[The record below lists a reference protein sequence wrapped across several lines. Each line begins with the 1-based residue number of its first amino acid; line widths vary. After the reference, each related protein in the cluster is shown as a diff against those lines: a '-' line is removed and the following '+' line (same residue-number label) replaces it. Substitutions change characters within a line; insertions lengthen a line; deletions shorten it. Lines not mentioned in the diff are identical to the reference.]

1 VHGTPAGRCQQH
13 QNGTGT
19 EPERKK
25 TTAMLNY
32 DTIKVHAAEYLG
44 EADLAVLDEAYRFAA
59 KIHEDQ
65 VHPTSGEPYMA
76 HLFAVTEIL
85 LVMKLDLETVVS
97 GMLHGVLKQDQALTM
112 KELEDAFGKDVATIV
127 RGATKI
133 TDVQFNS
140 KLTYQAENVRK
151 LLLAMASDIRVL
163 LVKLADRLHDMRSYI
178 LDDRQSQKELAQE
191 TLELYAPLASRLG
204 IDWMKRELEDLAFKF
219 LFPDE
224 YADLTAR
231 IESSTS
237 DRENYVKEVINI
249 LRQKLA
255 ETNLTRCEIIGRPK
269 HLYSIYKKI
278 IAQNIPLEKVYD
290 KVAFRIIVDT
300 VTECYEALGVVHAN
314 WSPVP
319 GRIKDF
325 ISTPKN
331 NNYQSMHT
339 TVIGPYGEFM
349 EVQIRTR
356 EMDRVA
362 QEGVA
367 AHWAYKEGQAISR
380 EDARVFKGLKQLVQW
395 LQELKDPK
403 EFLDSVRGE
412 LFEPDVYALTPNGE
426 VKEFPQ
432 GSTPLDFAYTVHTEV
447 GNSCIGAKVNGK
459 MVPLRYRLQ
468 NGDVVEIV
476 TSPKQKPRRDWL
488 SLVRTGRAKSRI
500 RSWLRRE
507 EKEKTMNV
515 GREISERELRRHD
528 MSLKKIIKTG
538 HMRQILKETRC
549 NSLEDLLGKIGS
561 GALPIQNI
569 MRILQPPEMQDAGET
584 EQAAA
589 EELQS
594 VAAHVARQEKPGS
607 EGIIIEGVDDM
618 LVKIS
623 QCCLPVPGD
632 SIMGFITT
640 GRGISIHKAN
650 CRNLLATDPQRRIEV
665 SWSADATT
673 VHRAQIYL
681 VTQNRKGMLAAVSN
695 VISMNDANIVSLEA
709 RTNADNL
716 STSNI
721 VLEVENLEHLSRLLQ
736 HLRQVDGVIEVHRR

>member
-1 VHGTPAGRCQQH
+1 MISYDNIKELAQEHLNEVDI
-13 QNGTGT
+13 
-19 EPERKK
+19 K
-25 TTAMLNY
+25 T
-32 DTIKVHAAEYLG
+32 LG
-44 EADLAVLDEAYRFAA
+44 KAYRFAEKVHA
-59 KIHEDQ
+59 DQ
-65 VHPTSGEPYMA
+65 VHPTSGEPYIV
-76 HLFAVTEIL
+76 HLLAVTEIL
-85 LVMKLDLETVVS
+85 LVMKLDLQTVIS
-97 GMLHGVLKQDQALTM
+97 GLLHGVLKQDPSLSIKM
-112 KELEDAFGKDVATIV
+112 LEDDFGKDVANII

-133 TDVQFNS
+133 TNVQFNS

-178 LDDRQSQKELAQE
+178 MDDKERRKELAQE
-191 TLELYAPLASRLG
+191 TLELYSPLASRLG
-204 IDWMKRELEDLAFKF
+204 IDWMKRELEDLSFKF
-219 LFPDE
+219 LFPDD

-237 DRENYVKEVINI
+237 DRENYVTEVIGI
-249 LRQKLA
+249 LRKKLG
-255 ETNLTRCEIIGRPK
+255 EINLTKCEIIGRPK

-278 IAQNIPLEKVYD
+278 IAQKIPLEKVYD

-314 WSPVP
+314 WPPVP

-325 ISTPKN
+325 ISTPKG

-349 EVQIRTR
+349 EVQIRTHQ
-356 EMDRVA
+356 MDRVA

-367 AHWAYKEGQAISR
+367 AHWAYKQGQAISK
-380 EDARVFKGLKQLVQW
+380 EDAKVFKGLKQLVQW

-432 GSTPLDFAYTVHTEV
+432 GSTPLDFAYIIHTEV
-447 GNSCIGAKVNGK
+447 GNNCVGAKVNGK
-459 MVPLRYRLQ
+459 MVPLKYKLQ
-468 NGDVVEIV
+468 NGDVVEII

-488 SLVRTGRAKSRI
+488 KLVRTSRAKSRV
-500 RSWLRRE
+500 RHWLRRE
-507 EKEKTMNV
+507 EKEKAMNV
-515 GREISERELRRHD
+515 GREISERELRKHD
-528 MSLKKIIKTG
+528 TSLKKIIKTG
-538 HMRQILKETRC
+538 HMKQILKAARC

-569 MRILQPPEMQDAGET
+569 IKVLQP
-584 EQAAA
+584 
-589 EELQS
+589 EELRIEEAEQVEEQELLS
-594 VAAHVARQEKPGS
+594 VAPHLHRREKPDS

-650 CRNLLATDPQRRIEV
+650 CHNLLATDPQRRIEV
-665 SWSADATT
+665 DWSADVKT

-681 VTQNRKGMLAAVSN
+681 VTQNKKGMLAAVSN
-695 VISMNDANIVSLEA
+695 AISMDDANIVELDAKTS
-709 RTNADNL
+709 ADNL
-716 STSNI
+716 ATSNI
-721 VLEVENLEHLSRLLQ
+721 MLEVENLDHLSRLLQ
-736 HLRQVDGVIEVHRR
+736 HLRQIDGVIEVRRR

>member
-1 VHGTPAGRCQQH
+1 MVSFEEIKKLAAG
-13 QNGTGT
+13 
-19 EPERKK
+19 
-25 TTAMLNY
+25 
-32 DTIKVHAAEYLG
+32 YLG
-44 EADLAVLDEAYRFAA
+44 EGDIEILEKAYQFAA
-59 KIHEDQ
+59 KIHADQ
-65 VHPTSGEPYMA
+65 VHPTSGEPYIV
-76 HLFAVTEIL
+76 HLLSVTEIL
-85 LVMKLDLETVVS
+85 LTMKLDLKTVIS
-97 GMLHGVLKQDQALTM
+97 GLLHGVLKQDPSLSI
-112 KELEDAFGKDVATIV
+112 KKLEEEFGRDVANIV

-133 TDVQFNS
+133 TNVQFNS
-140 KLTYQAENVRK
+140 RLTYQAENIRK

-178 LDDRQSQKELAQE
+178 LYEKGGGREIAQE

-204 IDWMKRELEDLAFKF
+204 IDWMKRELEDLSFKF
-219 LFPDE
+219 LYPDE
-224 YADLTAR
+224 YKDLTAR
-231 IESSTS
+231 IESSTA
-237 DRENYVKEVINI
+237 DREHYVKEVKGI
-249 LRQKLA
+249 LRRKLA
-255 ETNLTRCEIIGRPK
+255 EINLNDCEIIGRPK

-278 IAQNIPLEKVYD
+278 IAQNIPIEKVYD
-290 KVAFRIIVDT
+290 KVAFRIIVNT
-300 VTECYEALGVVHAN
+300 ITECYEALGVVHAN
-314 WSPVP
+314 WPPVP

-325 ISTPKN
+325 ISTPKA

-432 GSTPLDFAYTVHTEV
+432 GSTPLDFAYVIHTEV
-447 GNSCIGAKVNGK
+447 GNTCVGAKVNGK
-459 MVPLRYRLQ
+459 IVPLKYKLQ
-468 NGDVVEIV
+468 NGDVVEII

-488 SLVRTGRAKSRI
+488 TIVRTSRAKSRI
-500 RSWLRRE
+500 RHWLRRQ
-507 EKEKTMNV
+507 EKEKAMNV
-515 GREISERELRRHD
+515 GREICERELRKHD
-528 MSLKKIIKTG
+528 TSLKKIIKTG
-538 HMRQILKETRC
+538 HMKQILKATRC

-561 GALPIQNI
+561 GSLSIQNVI
-569 MRILQPPEMQDAGET
+569 KVLQP
-584 EQAAA
+584 
-589 EELQS
+589 EELRKEEEEKIEEQELLS
-594 VAAHVARQEKPGS
+594 RTAEPEKRQKPSS
-607 EGIIIEGVDDM
+607 EGIVIEGIDDM

-632 SIMGFITT
+632 PIMGFITT

-650 CRNLLATDPQRRIEV
+650 CHNLLATDPRRRIEV
-665 SWSADATT
+665 YWSADAKT

-681 VTQNRKGMLAAVSN
+681 VTQNKKGMLAAVSN
-695 VISMNDANIVSLEA
+695 AISMDDANIVELEA
-709 RTNADNL
+709 KATSDNL

-721 VLEVENLEHLSRLLQ
+721 ILEVENLDHLSRLLQ
-736 HLRQVDGVIEVHRR
+736 HIRQIDGVIEARRR

>member
-1 VHGTPAGRCQQH
+1 
-13 QNGTGT
+13 
-19 EPERKK
+19 
-25 TTAMLNY
+25 MLSFNN
-32 DTIKVHAAEYLG
+32 IK
-44 EADLAVLDEAYRFAA
+44 DLAQGYLHDVDLAPLEKAYHFAEKA
-59 KIHEDQ
+59 HAGQ
-65 VHPTSGEPYMA
+65 MHPISGEPYIA
-76 HLFAVTEIL
+76 HVLAVTEIL
-85 LVMKLDLETVVS
+85 LVMKLDLQTVIS
-97 GMLHGVLKQDQALTM
+97 GLLHGVLKQDPTLTI
-112 KELEDAFGKDVATIV
+112 KEVEDDYGKDVANII
-127 RGATKI
+127 RGATRI
-133 TDVQFNS
+133 TNVQFNS

-178 LDDRQSQKELAQE
+178 LDDMTRQKELAQE

-224 YADLTAR
+224 YDDLTAR
-231 IESSTS
+231 IASSTT
-237 DRENYVKEVINI
+237 DRENYVKEVIGI
-249 LRQKLA
+249 LRKKLA
-255 ETNLTRCEIIGRPK
+255 EINLTRCEIIGRPK

-278 IAQNIPLEKVYD
+278 IAQKIPLEKVYD
-290 KVAFRIIVDT
+290 KVAFRIVVDT

-314 WSPVP
+314 WPPVP

-325 ISTPKN
+325 ISTPKG

-349 EVQIRTR
+349 EVQIRTH

-367 AHWAYKEGQAISR
+367 AHWAYKEGQAISKN
-380 EDARVFKGLKQLVQW
+380 DAKVFKGLKQLVQW

-412 LFEPDVYALTPNGE
+412 LFDPDVYALTPNGE

-432 GSTPLDFAYTVHTEV
+432 GSTPLDFAYIIHTEV
-447 GNSCIGAKVNGK
+447 GNSCVGAKVNGK
-459 MVPLRYRLQ
+459 IVPLKYKLQ
-468 NGDVVEIV
+468 NGDVVEII

-488 SLVRTGRAKSRI
+488 KIVRTSRAKSRI
-500 RSWLRRE
+500 RHWLRRE
-507 EKEKTMNV
+507 EKEKAMNV
-515 GREISERELRRHD
+515 GREISERELRKHD
-528 MSLKKIIKTG
+528 TSLKKIIKTG
-538 HMRQILKETRC
+538 HMKQILKATRC

-561 GALPIQNI
+561 GALPIQNVI
-569 MRILQPPEMQDAGET
+569 KVLQPEDLGT
-584 EQAAA
+584 EEEGKVA
-589 EELQS
+589 EQELLS
-594 VAAHVARQEKPGS
+594 VMPPSQRHEKPGS
-607 EGIIIEGVDDM
+607 EGIIIEGVNDM

-650 CRNLLATDPQRRIEV
+650 CHNLLATDPRRRIEV
-665 SWSADATT
+665 NWSADDKT

-681 VTQNRKGMLAAVSN
+681 VTQNKKGMLAAVSN
-695 VISMNDANIVSLEA
+695 AISMDDANIVELEA
-709 RTNADNL
+709 KPSADNL
-716 STSNI
+716 SASNI
-721 VLEVENLEHLSRLLQ
+721 ILEVENLEHLSRLMQ
-736 HLRQVDGVIEVHRR
+736 HLRQIDGVIEVRRR

>member
-1 VHGTPAGRCQQH
+1 MTAF
-13 QNGTGT
+13 
-19 EPERKK
+19 EAIKK
-25 TTAMLNY
+25 LAINY
-32 DTIKVHAAEYLG
+32 LREEDLVPLEKAFHFAAKVHA
-44 EADLAVLDEAYRFAA
+44 
-59 KIHEDQ
+59 DQ
-65 VHPTSGEPYMA
+65 IHPTSGEPYIV
-76 HLFAVTEIL
+76 HLLLVTEIL
-85 LVMKLDLETVVS
+85 LTMKLDLQTVIS
-97 GMLHGVLKQDQALTM
+97 GLLHGVLKQDPTISI
-112 KELEDAFGKDVATIV
+112 KEFEEEFGKDVANIV

-133 TDVQFNS
+133 TNVQFNS
-140 KLTYQAENVRK
+140 KLTYQAENIRK

-178 LDDRQSQKELAQE
+178 LDEKERQRELALE

-219 LFPDE
+219 LYPDE
-224 YADLTAR
+224 YIDLTSR
-231 IESSTS
+231 IESSTA
-237 DRENYVKEVINI
+237 DREHYVKEVKGI
-249 LRQKLA
+249 LRKKLA
-255 ETNLTRCEIIGRPK
+255 EINLTKCEIIGRPK

-278 IAQNIPLEKVYD
+278 IAQKIPLEKVYD

-300 VTECYEALGVVHAN
+300 ITECYEALGVVHAN
-314 WSPVP
+314 WPPVP

-325 ISTPKN
+325 ISTPKA

-367 AHWAYKEGQAISR
+367 AHWAYKEGQAISK
-380 EDARVFKGLKQLVQW
+380 EDAKVFKGLKQLVQW

-412 LFEPDVYALTPNGE
+412 LFDPDVYALTPNGE

-432 GSTPLDFAYTVHTEV
+432 GSTPLDFAYVIHTEV
-447 GNSCIGAKVNGK
+447 GNTCVGAKVNGK
-459 MVPLRYRLQ
+459 IVPLKYKLQ
-468 NGDVVEIV
+468 NGDVVEII

-488 SLVRTGRAKSRI
+488 SLVGTSRAKSRI
-500 RSWLRRE
+500 RHWLRRE
-507 EKEKTMNV
+507 EKEKAMNV
-515 GREISERELRRHD
+515 GREICERELHKHD
-528 MSLKKIIKTG
+528 TSLKKIIKTG
-538 HMRQILKETRC
+538 HMKQILKATRC
-549 NSLEDLLGKIGS
+549 NSLEDLLGKVGS
-561 GALPIQNI
+561 GALSIQNI
-569 MRILQPPEMQDAGET
+569 IKVVQPEDMRT
-584 EQAAA
+584 E
-589 EELQS
+589 EEEKIKEQELLS
-594 VAAHVARQEKPGS
+594 VAPSQSKREKPGS
-607 EGIIIEGVDDM
+607 EGIVIEGVDDM

-632 SIMGFITT
+632 PIMGFITT

-650 CRNLLATDPQRRIEV
+650 CHNLLATDPRRRVEV
-665 SWSADATT
+665 AWTADAKT

-695 VISMNDANIVSLEA
+695 AISMDDANIVELEA
-709 RTNADNL
+709 KTTNDNL

-721 VLEVENLEHLSRLLQ
+721 VLEVEDLEHLSRLLQ
-736 HLRQVDGVIEVHRR
+736 HIRQIDGVIEARRR

>member
-1 VHGTPAGRCQQH
+1 
-13 QNGTGT
+13 
-19 EPERKK
+19 
-25 TTAMLNY
+25 MLSFNNIKDLAQGY
-32 DTIKVHAAEYLG
+32 LHDVDLAPLEKAYHFAEKVHAG
-44 EADLAVLDEAYRFAA
+44 
-59 KIHEDQ
+59 Q
-65 VHPTSGEPYMA
+65 MHPISGEPYIA
-76 HLFAVTEIL
+76 HVLAVTEIL
-85 LVMKLDLETVVS
+85 LFMKLDLQTVIS
-97 GMLHGVLKQDQALTM
+97 GLLHGVLKQDPTLSI
-112 KELEDAFGKDVATIV
+112 KEVEDDYGKDVANII
-127 RGATKI
+127 RGATRI
-133 TDVQFNS
+133 TNVQFNS

-178 LDDRQSQKELAQE
+178 LDDMTRQKELAQE

-224 YADLTAR
+224 YDDLTAR
-231 IESSTS
+231 IESSTT
-237 DRENYVKEVINI
+237 DRENYVKEVIGI
-249 LRQKLA
+249 LRKKLA
-255 ETNLTRCEIIGRPK
+255 EINLTRCEIIGRPK

-278 IAQNIPLEKVYD
+278 IAQKIPLEKVYD
-290 KVAFRIIVDT
+290 KVAFRIVVDT

-314 WSPVP
+314 WPPVP

-325 ISTPKN
+325 ISTPKG

-349 EVQIRTR
+349 EVQIRTH

-367 AHWAYKEGQAISR
+367 AHWAYKEGQAISKN
-380 EDARVFKGLKQLVQW
+380 DAKVFKGLKQLVQW

-412 LFEPDVYALTPNGE
+412 LFDPDVYALTPNGE

-432 GSTPLDFAYTVHTEV
+432 GSTPLDFAYIIHTEV
-447 GNSCIGAKVNGK
+447 GNSCVGAKVNGK
-459 MVPLRYRLQ
+459 IVPLKYKLQ
-468 NGDVVEIV
+468 NGDVVEII

-488 SLVRTGRAKSRI
+488 KIVRTSRAKSRI
-500 RSWLRRE
+500 RHWLRRE
-507 EKEKTMNV
+507 EKEKAMNV
-515 GREISERELRRHD
+515 GREISERELRKHD
-528 MSLKKIIKTG
+528 TSLKKIIKTG
-538 HMRQILKETRC
+538 HMKQILKATRC

-561 GALPIQNI
+561 GALPIQNVI
-569 MRILQPPEMQDAGET
+569 KVLQPEDLGT
-584 EQAAA
+584 EEEGKVA
-589 EELQS
+589 EQELLS
-594 VAAHVARQEKPGS
+594 VMPPSQRHEKPGS
-607 EGIIIEGVDDM
+607 EGIIIEGVNDM

-650 CRNLLATDPQRRIEV
+650 CHNLLATDPRRRIEV
-665 SWSADATT
+665 NWSADAKT

-681 VTQNRKGMLAAVSN
+681 VTQNKKGMLAAVSN
-695 VISMNDANIVSLEA
+695 AISMDDANIVELEA
-709 RTNADNL
+709 KPSVDNL
-716 STSNI
+716 SASNI
-721 VLEVENLEHLSRLLQ
+721 ILEVENLEHLSRLMQ
-736 HLRQVDGVIEVHRR
+736 HLRQIDGVIEVRRR

>member
-1 VHGTPAGRCQQH
+1 MLSFNTIKELAQAYL
-13 QNGTGT
+13 
-19 EPERKK
+19 PEAELK
-25 TTAMLNY
+25 TLEKAYTFAE
-32 DTIKVHAAEYLG
+32 KVHA
-44 EADLAVLDEAYRFAA
+44 
-59 KIHEDQ
+59 DQ
-65 VHPTSGEPYMA
+65 VHPTSGEPYIA
-76 HLFAVTEIL
+76 HLLAVTEIL
-85 LVMKLDLETVVS
+85 LVMKLDLQTVIS
-97 GMLHGVLKQDQALTM
+97 GLLHGVLKQDPSLTV
-112 KELEDAFGKDVATIV
+112 KELEDDYGKDVANIV

-133 TDVQFNS
+133 TNVQFNS

-163 LVKLADRLHDMRSYI
+163 LVKLADRLHDMRSFI
-178 LDDRQSQKELAQE
+178 LEDKERQKELAQE

-219 LFPDE
+219 LYPDE
-224 YADLTAR
+224 YVDLTAR
-231 IESSTS
+231 IESSTT
-237 DRENYVKEVINI
+237 DRENYVKEVIGI
-249 LRQKLA
+249 LRKKLA
-255 ETNLTRCEIIGRPK
+255 EINLTNCEIIGRPK

-290 KVAFRIIVDT
+290 KVAFRIIVNT

-314 WSPVP
+314 WPPVP

-325 ISTPKN
+325 ISTPKR

-349 EVQIRTR
+349 EVQIRTQL
-356 EMDRVA
+356 MDRVA

-367 AHWAYKEGQAISR
+367 AHWAYKEGQAISKQ
-380 EDARVFKGLKQLVQW
+380 DAKVFTGLKQLVQW

-432 GSTPLDFAYTVHTEV
+432 GSTPLDFAFIIHTEV
-447 GNSCIGAKVNGK
+447 GNSCVGAKVNGK
-459 MVPLRYRLQ
+459 IVPLKYKLQ
-468 NGDVVEIV
+468 NGDVVEII

-488 SLVRTGRAKSRI
+488 SLVQTSRAKSRI
-500 RSWLRRE
+500 RHWLRRE
-507 EKEKTMNV
+507 EKEKAMNV
-515 GREISERELRRHD
+515 GREICERELRKHD
-528 MSLKKIIKTG
+528 TSLKKIIKTG
-538 HMRQILKETRC
+538 HMRQILKAARC

-561 GALPIQNI
+561 GGLPIENVI
-569 MRILQPPEMQDAGET
+569 RFLQPEEMRSEEAARVEEQD
-584 EQAAA
+584 
-589 EELQS
+589 LLS
-594 VAAHVARQEKPGS
+594 VASSAQRREKPGS

-632 SIMGFITT
+632 PIMGFITT
-640 GRGISIHKAN
+640 GRGISIHKAG
-650 CRNLLATDPQRRIEV
+650 CHNLLATDPQRRVEV
-665 SWSADATT
+665 SWSAAVKT

-681 VTQNRKGMLAAVSN
+681 VTQNKKGMLAAVSN
-695 VISMNDANIVSLEA
+695 VISMDDANIVEMDAKTS
-709 RTNADNL
+709 TDNL
-716 STSNI
+716 ATSNI

-736 HLRQVDGVIEVHRR
+736 HLRQIDGVVEVRRR